1 MLDLLQIHIREDQRN
16 RTPGLVVQ
24 IPHELDRTADPVFPQ
39 KMTGFVNND
48 HIPVGDPVKY
58 HLAQI
63 AGGSAETHPHAF
75 RQHPD
80 QLSATAAGCGT
91 QKFRSA
97 VVVLLRP
104 VFRRISF
111 APSGCAGNI
120 HHCLLIPCIIQ
131 RMQDPFC
138 HHRPDQRSA
147 LADRLFQRGDRIID
161 FAAIAA
167 GQAEPTQQ
175 YILGGATLQ
184 PGFPGKQGKVLPQ
197 GNIIPPCPF
206 GQFLLPGI
214 AQSFQSAL
222 VHIIPKFSAG
232 SFFVNHRLLL
242 LCCSV
247 LR

>member
-16 RTPGLVVQ
+16 RTPGFIVQ
-24 IPHELDRTADPVFPQ
+24 IPHEFDCTADSVFAQ
-39 KMTGFVNND
+39 KVTRFVNND
-48 HIPVGDPVKY
+48 HIPVGDPVKH

-91 QKFRSA
+91 QEFRSA
-97 VVVLLRP
+97 VIVLCCPIL
-104 VFRRISF
+104 RRISF
-111 APSGCAGNI
+111 APSGRAGNI
-120 HHCLLIPCIIQ
+120 HHCLLITGIIQ

-138 HHRPDQRSA
+138 HHRADQRSA

-167 GQAEPTQQ
+167 GQAESTHQ

-184 PGFPGKQGKVLPQ
+184 PGFPGKQNEILPQ

-222 VHIIPKFSAG
+222 IHIEPQFSAG
-232 SFFVNHRLLL
+232 SFFTHHHLL
-242 LCCSV
+242 LCGFC